1 MIFALVLSKKTIGK
15 KDSVKSINVDLK
27 DKLITINFNEN
38 KKLDND
44 EITQLIIDAGYTV
57 REITDE
63 KK

>member
-1 MIFALVLSKKTIGK
+1 MRSFSRKNYWE

>member
-1 MIFALVLSKKTIGK
+1 MRFLRSFSRKNYWE

-27 DKLITINFNEN
+27 DKLTINFNEN

-44 EITQLIIDAGYTV
+44 EITQLIIDAGYTE
-57 REITDE
+57 RENKDE